1 MKFVGR
7 DEELR
12 ELHQLLQEN
21 KQVLTERSRW
31 RSLSQR
37 SVAIAAI
44 LGMGGLGKTEL
55 ALQYAMTQRENYKG
69 GLCWLQAKVEDF
81 GVQVVRFA
89 RTQLDL
95 KPPEEFDLPEQVQ
108 YCWRNW
114 REGNVLLVVDDV
126 TDYQQI
132 RPYLQG
138 ASSRF
143 KVLMTTRKKLGAAI
157 KQLSLDVLQP
167 DAALELLWSLL
178 AETPERIERELDVA
192 KQLCEWLGYLPLG
205 LELVGRYLAKK
216 QDLSLSKMMGRLKE
230 KRLEQPATVNPE
242 ADMTAQRGIKAA
254 FELSWQELNDAD
266 CRGGISPPVLGCVL
280 SLFAAAPIP
289 WNLVEQCL
297 TEKDEDELEE
307 IRDDKLLNLHLLQ
320 RKGEGI
326 YQLHPLLREF
336 FQSEFKGLE
345 QAEEFKRSFCGVM
358 VAVAKQ
364 IPETPTLEEINAVSL
379 AIPHIAEV
387 ANNLIQYVSDEDMI
401 RPFGGLSR
409 FYEGQ
414 GLYTQ
419 AEPWDQQCL
428 STAQNRLGDNH
439 PSVATSLNNLAYLY
453 NSQGKYDEAE
463 PLYLQALALRQRLLG
478 DNHPDVAQSLHN
490 LAALYYSQGRYE
502 QVEPLYLQALELSKR
517 LLGDNH
523 PHVAHS
529 LNNLA
534 ALYDSQGLYQQAE
547 PLYLQALEL
556 RQRLLGDNHPDVAT
570 SLHNLAALYKFQGR
584 YEQVEPLYLQALE
597 LYKRLLGDNH
607 PLVAHSLNNLASLY
621 DSQGKYD
628 QAEPLSLQALE
639 LRQRLLGNNH
649 PDVAMSLNNLANL
662 YESQGKYDQAE
673 PLYLQALELRQRLLG
688 DNHPD
693 IATSL
698 NNLANLYA
706 DQGKYNQAKPLYLQA
721 LELYK
726 RLLGDNH
733 PDVATSLNNLAGL
746 YNSQGKYDEAEPL
759 YLQALALRQ
768 RLLGENHPHVAQ
780 SLNNLANLY
789 NSQGKY
795 DEAEPLYL
803 QALELRQRLLGDNH
817 PHVAISLN
825 NLAKLYYS
833 QGKYDQA
840 EPLYLQAL
848 NIWERSLGANHPNT
862 VTVRKNLAIL
872 RDHL

>member
-7 DEELR
+7 DEELQ
-12 ELHQLLQEN
+12 ELHKLLQEN
-21 KQVLTERSRW
+21 NQ
-31 RSLSQR
+31 
-37 SVAIAAI
+37 VAIAAI

-55 ALQYAMTQRENYKG
+55 ALQYAMTQRETYKG

-95 KPPEEFDLPEQVQ
+95 KPPEEFDLPAQVQ

-114 REGNVLLVVDDV
+114 REGNVLLVVDDL
-126 TDYQQI
+126 TDYQQV

-143 KVLMTTRKKLGAAI
+143 KVLMTTRQKLGAAI

-167 DAALELLWSLL
+167 DAALELLRSLL
-178 AETPERIERELDVA
+178 AETPGRIERELDVA

-205 LELVGRYLAKK
+205 LELVGRYLARK
-216 QDLSLSKMMGRLKE
+216 QDLSISKMMGRLKE
-230 KRLEQPATVNPE
+230 KEKPLEQLALVNPE
-242 ADMTAQRGIKAA
+242 ADMTAQLGVQAA
-254 FELSWQELNDAD
+254 FELSWQELAEDD
-266 CRGGISPPVLGCVL
+266 KLLGCVL

-289 WNLVEQCL
+289 WKLVEQCL

-307 IRDDKLLNLHLLQ
+307 IRDDKILNLHLLQ

-336 FQSEFKGLE
+336 FQSKFTGLE

-358 VAVAKQ
+358 AAVAKE

-387 ANNLIQYVSDEDMI
+387 PNNLIQDVSDEDLI
-401 RPFGGLSR
+401 WPFVGLSR

-419 AEPWDQQCL
+419 AEPWRKHCL

-439 PSVATSLNNLAYLY
+439 PSVATSLNNLA
-453 NSQGKYDEAE
+453 K
-463 PLYLQALALRQRLLG
+463 
-478 DNHPDVAQSLHN
+478 
-490 LAALYYSQGRYE
+490 
-502 QVEPLYLQALELSKR
+502 
-517 LLGDNH
+517 
-523 PHVAHS
+523 
-529 LNNLA
+529 
-534 ALYDSQGLYQQAE
+534 
-547 PLYLQALEL
+547 
-556 RQRLLGDNHPDVAT
+556 
-570 SLHNLAALYKFQGR
+570 
-584 YEQVEPLYLQALE
+584 
-597 LYKRLLGDNH
+597 
-607 PLVAHSLNNLASLY
+607 LY
-621 DSQGKYD
+621 DSQGKYE
-628 QAEPLSLQALE
+628 QAEPLL
-639 LRQRLLGNNH
+639 
-649 PDVAMSLNNLANL
+649 
-662 YESQGKYDQAE
+662 
-673 PLYLQALELRQRLLG
+673 
-688 DNHPD
+688 
-693 IATSL
+693 
-698 NNLANLYA
+698 
-706 DQGKYNQAKPLYLQA
+706 LQA

-746 YNSQGKYDEAEPL
+746 YQSQGKYE
-759 YLQALALRQ
+759 Q
-768 RLLGENHPHVAQ
+768 
-780 SLNNLANLY
+780 
-789 NSQGKY
+789 
-795 DEAEPLYL
+795 AEPLYL

-817 PHVAISLN
+817 PSVATSLNNLANLYESQGKYDQAAPLYLQALELYKRLLGDNHPYVATSLNNLAGVYESQGKYDQAEPLYLQALELKQRLLGDNHPSVATNLNNLAYLYYSQGKYEQAEPLYLQALELYKRLLGDNHPLVATSLN
-825 NLAKLYYS
+825 NLAKLYDSQGKYDQAEPLLLQALELRQRLLGDNHPDVATSLNNLAKLYES

-848 NIWERSLGANHPNT
+848 NILEQSLGGNHPNT
-862 VTVRKNLAIL
+862 VRVRENLANL